1 MSIRKVPFVFGEF
14 YHIFSR
20 GNSKQAIFLDDKDRE
35 RFTQLFYLCNSK
47 KIVNYRENI
56 VRANISAWDFDRGDT
71 IVAIGAWVLMPNHF
85 HIYITLN
92 DLPKS
97 DFGNNITEFMRKL
110 LTSYSKYFNTKYRR
124 TGGLFES
131 KFKSVHIETDIQAK
145 YIFSYIHLNPIKLID
160 KNWKEDGIKDF
171 QKAKKFLESYKWSS
185 YMDYKGVVREENKIL
200 NREKFPYYFKTI
212 KDFDDEMIEWLSF
225 NLPKSDFGKPPK
237 QE

>member
-92 DLPKS
+92 IS
-97 DFGNNITEFMRKL
+97 F
-110 LTSYSKYFNTKYRR
+110 
-124 TGGLFES
+124 
-131 KFKSVHIETDIQAK
+131 
-145 YIFSYIHLNPIKLID
+145 
-160 KNWKEDGIKDF
+160 
-171 QKAKKFLESYKWSS
+171 
-185 YMDYKGVVREENKIL
+185 YMDGFE
-200 NREKFPYYFKTI
+200 FTFKQTTSSSVFCVEI
-212 KDFDDEMIEWLSF
+212 F
-225 NLPKSDFGKPPK
+225 
-237 QE
+237 